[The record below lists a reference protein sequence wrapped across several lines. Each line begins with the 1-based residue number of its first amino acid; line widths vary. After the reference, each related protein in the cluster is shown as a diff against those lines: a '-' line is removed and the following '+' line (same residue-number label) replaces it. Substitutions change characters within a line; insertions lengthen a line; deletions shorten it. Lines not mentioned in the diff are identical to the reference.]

1 MSFRKKQRKSS
12 RFRVVHRLYTRLNRL
27 DPDWDHVPIFLT
39 VLIAVL
45 VIWLGYGWSEAE
57 KSLTGLVF
65 LGIGAYTASFIM
77 NFIIDLWYGE
87 FNKRLFTVSVTM
99 ISVMVIA
106 FFVFDVFPELWLK
119 YILAGFVITVALVVI
134 FKVVWVLVMRP

>member
-1 MSFRKKQRKSS
+1 
-12 RFRVVHRLYTRLNRL
+12 
-27 DPDWDHVPIFLT
+27 
-39 VLIAVL
+39 
-45 VIWLGYGWSEAE
+45 
-57 KSLTGLVF
+57 
-65 LGIGAYTASFIM
+65 M